1 MFVIAQDFDVQPY
14 LLPNLDKK
22 PNSFSDFVTAREE
35 EALRQLLGHLLY
47 DEFIEGLAALPAE
60 WSAATDYA
68 VDALVVLGDDI
79 WKSLQNPNLNQPV
92 AEGAYWTLEEEANK
106 WLLLKNGGQ
115 YYTVTNSQITKRWD
129 GMKKLL
135 KPLIYSDWLAFGYT
149 ESTGNGEVKSK
160 VENGTVVSPKR
171 KVVSAFND
179 YSKMAGNGKS
189 KSNTLYGFLIANSDL
204 YPDFVFGD
212 PGRMNIFNL

>member
-1 MFVIAQDFDVQPY
+1 MFVTAQDFDVQPY

-60 WSAATDYA
+60 WVGATDYA
-68 VDALVVLGDDI
+68 VDALVVVGNDI
-79 WKSLQNPNLNQPV
+79 WKSLQNPNAGHAPV
-92 AEGAYWTLEEEANK
+92 EGAFWTLDEENNK

-115 YYTVTNSQITKRWD
+115 YYTAINSLVTRRWE

-179 YSKMAGNGKS
+179 YSRIAGNCNS

-204 YPDFVFGD
+204 YPDLVFGD